1 MFKRI
6 APDKWRH
13 FFAGII
19 MGAFLQA
26 LVWWLWPAHLG
37 LVTLVV
43 FIIVIVVSYGFELF
57 SKITGKGHYDFID
70 AVASVIGGVTGMAGA
85 LGILLLLS
93 S

>member
-1 MFKRI
+1 MLKRI

-26 LVWWLWPAHLG
+26 SVWWLWPVQLG

-43 FIIVIVVSYGFELF
+43 FIIVVAVSYGFELF

-70 AVASVIGGVTGMAGA
+70 AVASVIGGVMGMAGA